1 MDEDETADSTPPT
14 TLRFGFLIEKK
25 IEGKVQELSI
35 QTDNQGIPEAE
46 VILIIQAWL
55 EKFSDLYKDKIKE
68 NLNFFK
74 K

>member
-1 MDEDETADSTPPT
+1 MDRDQNTNPSSPT

-25 IEGKVQELSI
+25 MEGNIQELSI

>member
-1 MDEDETADSTPPT
+1 MDDDETANPT
-14 TLRFGFLIEKK
+14 TPLTLKFGFLIEKK
-25 IEGKVQELSI
+25 IDGKVQELSI